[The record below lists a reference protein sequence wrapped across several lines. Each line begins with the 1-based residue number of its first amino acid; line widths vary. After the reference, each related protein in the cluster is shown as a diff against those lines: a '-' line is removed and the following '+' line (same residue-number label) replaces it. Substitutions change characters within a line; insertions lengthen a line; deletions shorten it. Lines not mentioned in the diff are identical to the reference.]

1 MRQLRWLLPPV
12 AAFALIA
19 AGCGGGGN
27 EAGGTTQATE
37 GGAAT
42 GTPIKIGASLPL
54 TGDFSEPGS
63 AAQKGYKTWEKMV
76 NDNGGLLG
84 RPVSIIIK
92 DDSTDQNTIV
102 ADYNSLISQDKVDLL
117 FGTFSSLLNLPASA
131 VAERNHMLYA
141 EPAGGSPEMFSRGF
155 KYLFFCQQATAP
167 HQADLFSEWVK
178 GLPADQRPKTA
189 AFVTSDDPFTQPVI
203 DNIRSILTSAG
214 IKSVYQQVYPI
225 DTKNFDSIANQIAA
239 KKPDLVAHGAGFEDG
254 VGMVRAFIKAGF
266 SPNQFFETT
275 APSLGSQYAKAIG
288 QNNTEGIFFAVS
300 YDTKLNTTGNQ
311 QFLDVYHSLY
321 GSDDPAE
328 DAADAFA
335 TAQVVQAAVEGVG
348 SIDDQAALADWL
360 RSHTVDTILGP
371 LTWNDKGEPQSAF
384 FLGQWTNG
392 RPAIVLPL
400 ENSTGE
406 LVNPKPVW
414 K

>member
-1 MRQLRWLLPPV
+1 MMRRLRWLLLLPV
-12 AAFALIA
+12 VALALTA

-27 EAGGTTQATE
+27 GGQASGE
-37 GGAAT
+37 
-42 GTPIKIGASLPL
+42 PIKIGTSLPL

-63 AAQKGYKTWEKMV
+63 AAQKGYKTWEKLV

-84 RPVSIIIK
+84 RPVTVIVK

-102 ADYNSLISQDKVDLL
+102 ADYNALISKDNVDLL

-131 VAERNHMLYA
+131 VAERNKMLYA

-155 KYLFFCQQATAP
+155 EYLFFCQQATAP

-178 GLPADQRPKTA
+178 GLPADERPKTA

-203 DNIRSILTSAG
+203 DNIRSILTAAG

-225 DTKNFDSIANQIAA
+225 DTKNFDSIANNIAA

-254 VGMVRAFIKAGF
+254 VGMVRAFIKAGY
-266 SPNQFFETT
+266 SPKQFFQTT
-275 APSLGSQYAKAIG
+275 APSLGDQYAKAIG
-288 QNNTEGIFFAVS
+288 KDNTEGVFFAVS
-300 YDTKLNTTGNQ
+300 YDERLETTGNQ
-311 QFLDVYHSLY
+311 DFLDTYHELY
-321 GSDDPAE
+321 GMDETPAE

-348 SIDDQAALADWL
+348 SVDDQKALADWL
-360 RSHTVDTILGP
+360 RANTVETILGP
-371 LTWNDKGEPQSAF
+371 LSWNDKGEPQSAF
-384 FLGQWTNG
+384 FLGQWTG
-392 RPAIVLPL
+392 GTPSIVLP
-400 ENSTGE
+400 EDQAFGD
-406 LVNPKPVW
+406 LVNPKPAW
-414 K
+414 G